1 MQCVQA
7 HHSPTGKVPVSGR
20 DNTARRIV
28 ARLAP
33 AAETGATAFRFRAG
47 VRRFDNPCLQEIDM
61 SDQQSTA
68 QGSAAP
74 EKLTGKSFGEM
85 SGSEKLTFIGKA
97 FVMLLTGGFVFPN
110 IFVE

>member
-1 MQCVQA
+1 
-7 HHSPTGKVPVSGR
+7 
-20 DNTARRIV
+20 
-28 ARLAP
+28 
-33 AAETGATAFRFRAG
+33 
-47 VRRFDNPCLQEIDM
+47 M